1 MIQIKTLTKRFK
13 NVTALS
19 NVNLEVRTNE
29 AVALWGPNGAGKTT
43 LLRAMLGIVHFEGS
57 IVISGLDV
65 KKEGKKVRS
74 LIGYVPQEIRLHL
87 DQTVWETVTFYGGL
101 KGVNKER
108 MESLVH
114 EWGLSDSKTKFAQ
127 TLSGGMRQK
136 LALIT
141 ALLSDPPILL
151 LDEPTSNLDVNARRD
166 FTTAIERLKAAGKT
180 LFFCSHRMKEIR
192 KIADRVILLESGIKK
207 ADARPEEV
215 ERLIAAM
222 EDG

>member
-1 MIQIKTLTKRFK
+1 MIHIQNLTKRFK

-19 NVNLEVRTNE
+19 KVNLEVRRNE
-29 AVALWGPNGAGKTT
+29 ALALWGPNGAGKTT
-43 LLRAMLGIVHFEGS
+43 LLCAMLGILHFEGD
-57 IVISGLDV
+57 IVIAGLNV
-65 KKEGKKVRS
+65 KKEGKKVRA

-87 DQTVWETVTFYGGL
+87 DQTVWETVGFYAGL

-108 MESLVH
+108 METLIR
-114 EWGLSDSKTKFAQ
+114 EWGLWDCKEKLAQ

-136 LALIT
+136 LALII

-166 FTTAIERLKAAGKT
+166 FAAALERLKAAGKT
-180 LFFCSHRMKEIR
+180 LFFCSHRMREIKR
-192 KIADRVILLESGIKK
+192 IADRVIVLESGVKK

-215 ERLIAAM
+215 EPVIAAM
-222 EDG
+222 EDE